1 MSCPH
6 QKLLQLNDKALN
18 VIYEALDPK
27 VFESIKDL
35 EMAHHVCKRLEDS
48 YDDTSAV
55 KESKLYIFKDKYA
68 KFMMLEDESV
78 LFYRLYIHS
87 SSHLDHFHCGQE
99 QKQMIEN
106 L

>member
-1 MSCPH
+1 VSCPH

-55 KESKLYIFKDKYA
+55 KESNKYA

-87 SSHLDHFHCGQE
+87 SSHLDPFTVD
-99 QKQMIEN
+99 KSRSK
-106 L
+106 